1 MFPALRLYPAHFG
14 KDDRRCP
21 NYPCCAV
28 LCWSPDARLRPS
40 VEFVGPTVM
49 GHESACV
56 GCLLRSV
63 PRRARVC
70 GGLWGHAYLI
80 CGAAALQVQKKLKKN
95 YVSRHTRL
103 CGGSVRRLFPL
114 ERDFRLEKMPEQLL
128 PLLHEEGRKG
138 KKRFMAKLIFVLRK
152 MFFEILI

>member
-1 MFPALRLYPAHFG
+1 VPKLS
-14 KDDRRCP
+14 
-21 NYPCCAV
+21 V

-70 GGLWGHAYLI
+70 GGLWPVGARVFISAVQHCRFKNKKIKIRVPTHTTLRN
-80 CGAAALQVQKKLKKN
+80 CGGWGPETFSPGKKLLAGENAGTRAGPKK
-95 YVSRHTRL
+95 
-103 CGGSVRRLFPL
+103 
-114 ERDFRLEKMPEQLL
+114 
-128 PLLHEEGRKG
+128 
-138 KKRFMAKLIFVLRK
+138 
-152 MFFEILI
+152 FEALYQI

>member
-1 MFPALRLYPAHFG
+1 MIVGAQIIR
-14 KDDRRCP
+14 
-21 NYPCCAV
+21 AV

-70 GGLWGHAYLI
+70 GGLWGHAYLNLRCSI
-80 CGAAALQVQKKLKKN
+80 AGSKKIKKKLRVPAHATLRWLGPETFSPGKKLLAGEN
-95 YVSRHTRL
+95 AGTTTPSAPL
-103 CGGSVRRLFPL
+103 DGG
-114 ERDFRLEKMPEQLL
+114 
-128 PLLHEEGRKG
+128 GKG
-138 KKRFMAKLIFVLRK
+138 KKDLWLS
-152 MFFEILI
+152 

>member
-1 MFPALRLYPAHFG
+1 MRMFLALRLYPAHFG

-70 GGLWGHAYLI
+70 GGLWPV
-80 CGAAALQVQKKLKKN
+80 GARVFNLRCCSIAGSKKINKKI
-95 YVSRHTRL
+95 T
-103 CGGSVRRLFPL
+103 CPGT
-114 ERDFRLEKMPEQLL
+114 RDFAVVRSGDFFPWKETSGWRKCRNNYSLCSTRRR
-128 PLLHEEGRKG
+128 EGKG
-138 KKRFMAKLIFVLRK
+138 KKIYG
-152 MFFEILI
+152 